1 MYIHIHIYIYIY
13 IHGRACAYVHI
24 YIYIYIYKYTCI
36 HTYIHNYI
44 TTTVE
49 FPIIVHHSRCVN
61 LWRDSSSVR
70 VSYFVNALIASSLSS
85 GVAWSGQ
92 GGVIKPHTY
101 HLCIRRGTGIWHA
114 SAVVS
119 VYMCLCLSLSLSLS
133 LYIYIYIYTIC
144 ICIYRH
150 TYIYIHMY
158 AYMQTYTLGRHGC
171 LMPVISGGEDQDA
184 MSCLIVFWLCIWWAL
199 EIPTKPMPS
208 CTVQMPCTSSGS

>member
-1 MYIHIHIYIYIY
+1 MY
-13 IHGRACAYVHI
+13 
-24 YIYIYIYKYTCI
+24 
-36 HTYIHNYI
+36 TYIHKYI

-119 VYMCLCLSLSLSLS
+119 VYMCLCLSPSLS
-133 LYIYIYIYTIC
+133 LYIYIYIY
-144 ICIYRH
+144 YL
-150 TYIYIHMY
+150 HMY
-158 AYMQTYTLGRHGC
+158 
-171 LMPVISGGEDQDA
+171 I
-184 MSCLIVFWLCIWWAL
+184 
-199 EIPTKPMPS
+199 
-208 CTVQMPCTSSGS
+208 

>member
-1 MYIHIHIYIYIY
+1 MY
-13 IHGRACAYVHI
+13 
-24 YIYIYIYKYTCI
+24 
-36 HTYIHNYI
+36 TYIHKYI
-44 TTTVE
+44 ATTVE

-101 HLCIRRGTGIWHA
+101 HLCIRRGTGIWHT

-119 VYMCLCLSLSLSLS
+119 VYMCLRLSLS
-133 LYIYIYIYTIC
+133 LYIYILSAYVYIGIHIYIY
-144 ICIYRH
+144 
-150 TYIYIHMY
+150 MY

-171 LMPVISGGEDQDA
+171 LLPVISGGEDQDA